1 MHPEGSRLT
10 EQMIN
15 EYVGKGLWSN
25 TRLFDHLE
33 NARNH
38 HPNKTAVAAHSME
51 RSRVDVLTYAELYEK
66 ADQCAKGLLA
76 LGVQPS
82 DVVSVQLPNYFE
94 FPVLF
99 FAINK
104 IGAVFNGLTHIYR
117 ANEVRFI
124 LQRSQSKVF
133 VIPDEFRK
141 FDYIEMVK
149 EIWNELPDLQKVIVA
164 GRCPDGDERFV
175 PFEKIVSTGGSVQ
188 ELPYVNPNEIAQLG
202 FTSGT
207 TGEPKG
213 VMHTHNTLDATIRNY
228 AAFEKLDGHVC
239 NLIVSP
245 VGHQTGFLWGAVL
258 TTYLQG
264 TAVYL
269 DIWKAEA
276 AAQIINQENVSM
288 MIAAVPFLQ
297 DLHNK
302 AGSTPMPSL
311 KFISIPGAPIP
322 RKLVETAAA
331 QLDCKIVPAWGM
343 TEYGIAIA
351 VAPED
356 PKHALQTDGRRIP
369 GAEIRIVGE
378 HGHEA
383 FPNEEGDLKIKGAGV
398 FVGYYKRPDF
408 TEKHFDADGWF
419 DTGDRAVMDE
429 NGFISITGRT
439 KDIIIRGGEN
449 IPVAE
454 IENLLY
460 EWDKV
465 RDVAIVGMPDER
477 LGERA
482 CAYLVLKDG
491 ESVTFEEMIDYLSA
505 KKIAKQKLPERLEI
519 VKELPRT
526 ISGKVQKY
534 VLRNAIKNKLQGRG
548 DEQ

>member
-10 EQMIN
+10 EQMIA
-15 EYVGKGLWSN
+15 EYVEKGIWRN
-25 TRLFDHLE
+25 ERLFDYLE
-33 NARNH
+33 TAYQN
-38 HPNKTAVAAHSME
+38 HPNKVAVVAHSIE
-51 RSRVDVLTYAELYEK
+51 RNRKEVLTYQELYEK
-66 ADQCAKGLLA
+66 VDQCAKGLLA
-76 LGVQPS
+76 QGVQPG

-94 FPVLF
+94 FPILL

-104 IGAVFNGLTHIYR
+104 IGAIFNGLTHIYR

-133 VIPDEFRK
+133 VVPNEFRK
-141 FDYIEMVK
+141 FDYIDMV
-149 EIWNELPDLQKVIVA
+149 NEVWEDLPDLQKVIVIGA
-164 GRCPDGDERFV
+164 CPEDDDRFI
-175 PFEKIVSTGGSVQ
+175 PFQQIVSTGRNVG
-188 ELPYVNPNEIAQLG
+188 ELPTVNANAIAQLG

-213 VMHTHNTLDATIRNY
+213 VMHTHNTLDATLRNY
-228 AAFEKLDGHVC
+228 AAFEKLEPHVC
-239 NLIVSP
+239 NLVVSP
-245 VGHQTGFLWGAVL
+245 VGHQTGFLWGALL

-269 DIWKAEA
+269 DIWNAET

-288 MIAAVPFLQ
+288 MVAAAPFLQ
-297 DLHNK
+297 DLISK
-302 AGSTPMPSL
+302 AENTAMPSL
-311 KFISIPGAPIP
+311 KFVSIPGAPIP
-322 RKLVETAAA
+322 RKLVDIAAKK
-331 QLDCKIVPAWGM
+331 LDCKIIPAWGM

-351 VAPED
+351 VAPDD
-356 PKHALQTDGRRIP
+356 PSYAFQTDGRQVP
-369 GAEIRIVGE
+369 GAEIKIVGE
-378 HGHEA
+378 DGREA
-383 FPNEEGDLKIKGAGV
+383 APNQEGDLKIKGAGV
-398 FVGYYKRPDF
+398 FVGYYKRSDF
-408 TEKHFDADGWF
+408 TDKHFDADGWF
-419 DTGDRAVMDE
+419 DTGDRAVIDE
-429 NGFISITGRT
+429 SGFVSITGRT

-454 IENLLY
+454 IENMLY

-482 CAYLVLKDG
+482 CAFLVLKPG
-491 ESVTFEEMIDYLSA
+491 ETVTFEQMIDYLSA

-519 VKELPRT
+519 VDELPRT

-534 VLRNAIKNKLQGRG
+534 ILRDQIKNKLYEVR
-548 DEQ
+548 